1 MTFLETSITWKLH
14 IRYFIIIQRE
24 KIDYKILRIL
34 IQYGNQFKLLKY
46 KIHSIS
52 RIGKE
57 SKLLNKRKRIRFEIN
72 IYLYLYVK
80 TTDLKNYNIYF
91 ILFIGLW
98 HFQ

>member
-80 TTDLKNYNIYF
+80 TTDLKIIIY
-91 ILFIGLW
+91 ILYYS
-98 HFQ
+98 